1 MVTKDNASNLRNYL
15 GILVENLT
23 ENPRTLSL
31 DEVKRELAKIVSESS
46 FSSPDVQKIDLM
58 VEVCVNI
65 QQKHVRVLNKFI
77 KSTNIF

>member
-15 GILVENLT
+15 GILVDNLT